1 MKKQKKIVLIL
12 TAILLLLTAA
22 IIFLWNRF
30 GQRAERY
37 QCTNSAMGTDIQQ
50 TVYGKDAKAAAT
62 AAAQNIG
69 ELENLI
75 SWQADDSD
83 ADRINQAAGTDWVS
97 VNAKTMNLLQTC
109 LRVASDS
116 DGAFDPTILPVASL
130 WDFGGSNQ
138 HVPAQT
144 DIQKYLKYVGF
155 QNLRINA
162 AENTVSLR
170 NHYMGIDLDSVEKGA
185 ACDEAVAAYKS
196 SGADC
201 GIIAAGASVGTY
213 GTKADG
219 SAWSIAVRDP
229 ASSSDD
235 AAAMGE
241 ISLSSGFV
249 STVGTYQNSFKKNGV
264 LYYPLLN
271 PRTGCPQNDGLAS
284 VTVVSGNGALSDALA
299 NACFVLGREKSISLL
314 NEYSAQAIFIDNS
327 NRVFVTES
335 LKMKFTVTN
344 KIYSLQP

>member
-1 MKKQKKIVLIL
+1 MKKQKKIILIL
-12 TAILLLLTAA
+12 AAVLLLLAA
-22 IIFLWNRF
+22 AVVFLWSRF

-37 QCTNSAMGTDIQQ
+37 QCTNFAMGTNIQQ
-50 TVYGKDAKAAAT
+50 TVYGKEAKAAVT

-75 SWQADDSD
+75 SWQADGSD
-83 ADRINQAAGTDWVS
+83 ADKINQAAGTDWVS
-97 VNAKTMNLLQTC
+97 IDAKTTKLLQTC
-109 LRVASDS
+109 LRVSSDS
-116 DGAFDPTILPVASL
+116 GGAFDPTILPVASL

-138 HVPAQT
+138 HVPEET
-144 DIQKYLKYVGF
+144 EIQKYLKYIGF
-155 QNLRINA
+155 QNFRINA

-170 NHYMGIDLDSVEKGA
+170 NHYMGIDLDGVEKGA

-229 ASSSDD
+229 ASFSDN
-235 AAAMGE
+235 ASAMGE
-241 ISLSSGFV
+241 ISLFSGFV
-249 STVGTYQNSFKKNGV
+249 STVGTYQNSFTKNGI

-271 PRTGCPQNDGLAS
+271 PKTGHPQSNGLVS
-284 VTVVSGNGALSDALA
+284 VTVVSGSGVLSDALA
-299 NACFVLGREKSISLL
+299 NACFILGREKSISLL
-314 NEYSAQAIFIDNS
+314 NKYSAEAIFIDNS

-335 LKMKFTVTN
+335 LKAKFTVTN
-344 KIYSLQP
+344 GRYSLQP